1 MRFLLAGLVMLGLS
15 VGLAEYDR
23 RHPPASP
30 VTPTADPA
38 ARPELAAG
46 VKALLATTPSAADA
60 PAPAASAQAVQA
72 QLKTTD
78 AKVGAFSTVT
88 EGPFQARELRGGF
101 GAVLFVVDGETGSAI
116 VRAVAGEGAK
126 VVAARSQR
134 ITSMQVDGSTV
145 FFAEGGRVLSMSAR
159 GDEAP
164 VVRVSFTSARI
175 TSLAPVGDTVYVTLM
190 PNGPEPEG
198 VVAKVESNGTVSLI
212 ASEQVKPHDVLA
224 DGKDVFWL
232 AGATSSL
239 FRAPAD
245 GSFTS
250 RVLEGADAPLA
261 LDGDA
266 LVARVGDT
274 LSRVSRAGGA
284 PLALAPV
291 RVDALAVS
299 SGLTRYASNG
309 AVYEVTAGAAPT
321 ELFKAS
327 GTPVGVAL
335 GGMSLYVLVST
346 GSGSALYAK

>member
-1 MRFLLAGLVMLGLS
+1 MRFLLAGLVLLGLS

-23 RHPPASP
+23 RHPPLVVAP
-30 VTPTADPA
+30 DPA
-38 ARPELAAG
+38 RKPELPSG
-46 VKALLATTPSAADA
+46 VKALLATQPPGADV
-60 PAPAASAQAVQA
+60 PAGAASAQAVA
-72 QLKTTD
+72 ALLKPSE

-88 EGPFQARELRGGF
+88 LGEFQARELRGGF
-101 GAVLFVVDGETGSAI
+101 GAVLFVVDAAGGSAI

-126 VVAARSQR
+126 VVAARTQR
-134 ITSMQVDGSTV
+134 ISSMQVDGSTV

-159 GDEAP
+159 GDEPP
-164 VVRVSFTSARI
+164 VVRVSFTQARV

-190 PNGPEPEG
+190 PTGPEPEG
-198 VVAKVESNGTVSLI
+198 AVAKVESNGTVSLI
-212 ASEQVKPHDVLA
+212 AGEQLKPHDVVA

-232 AGATSSL
+232 AGGTSSL

-266 LVARVGDT
+266 LVVRVGET
-274 LSRVSRAGGA
+274 LARVSRAGGT
-284 PLALAPV
+284 PQVLAPV
-291 RVDALAVS
+291 HADAIAPS
-299 SGLTRYASNG
+299 SGLTRYAANG
-309 AVYEVTAGAAPT
+309 AVFEVTPGAEPT
-321 ELFKAS
+321 EVLKAS

-346 GSGSALYAK
+346 GPGSALYAK